1 MSKTVGGFKDSRL
14 YRDEVLSA
22 RSYGQALLAAAE
34 ADDRIVVLG
43 ADLTQPTETYL
54 VRDELPDR
62 FFMLGI
68 QEANMIG
75 VAGGMARSGDI
86 PFAHSFC
93 VFITRRVYDQIA
105 MQLAYPN
112 LNAKIVGFIP
122 GLTTELGVSHQAID
136 DIALMRALPNLT
148 VLEPSGPEQIG
159 AAFQA
164 ALEHDGP
171 VYLRLSM
178 MLGADKPDE
187 TIPLVPLQRGK
198 GLIVAE
204 GSDAAIIASGIMVE
218 EALIARALLAERG
231 ISATVANFASIKPLD
246 MEMTADLA
254 RRHGVLV
261 TAENHSVIG
270 GLGAAVAETIALSDV
285 NPRFGMIGVQ
295 DVFAEGGSTRFLM
308 QRYGLTAADIAAK
321 VEKLHA
327 TR

>member
-1 MSKTVGGFKDSRL
+1 
-14 YRDEVLSA
+14 
-22 RSYGQALLAAAE
+22 
-34 ADDRIVVLG
+34 
-43 ADLTQPTETYL
+43 
-54 VRDELPDR
+54 
-62 FFMLGI
+62 
-68 QEANMIG
+68 
-75 VAGGMARSGDI
+75 
-86 PFAHSFC
+86 
-93 VFITRRVYDQIA
+93 

-159 AAFQA
+159 AAFQV
-164 ALEHDGP
+164 ALDHDGP

-187 TIPLVPLQRGK
+187 TVPLVPLERGK

-204 GSDAAIIASGIMVE
+204 GTDAAIIASGIMVE
-218 EALIARALLAERG
+218 QALRARALLAERG

-246 MEMTADLA
+246 AEMTADLA

-270 GLGAAVAETIALSDV
+270 GLGAAVAEAIALSDA

-295 DVFAEGGSTRFLM
+295 DVFAEGGSTPYLM
-308 QRYGLTAADIAAK
+308 QRYGLTAADIADK
-321 VEKLHA
+321 IEMLH
-327 TR
+327 RSIL